1 LGYTF
6 NKRATNCKAHIREIG
21 RKVKKV
27 VGCVWEMG
35 ERKWEGDFR
44 RRMMFGSVTESV
56 WSKNLG
62 REGTRRGRKVQENF
76 LRGVPGND
84 RETPGCIVRE

>member
-1 LGYTF
+1 
-6 NKRATNCKAHIREIG
+6 
-21 RKVKKV
+21 
-27 VGCVWEMG
+27 
-35 ERKWEGDFR
+35 
-44 RRMMFGSVTESV
+44 MFGSVTESV

-76 LRGVPGND
+76 LRGVPGDD